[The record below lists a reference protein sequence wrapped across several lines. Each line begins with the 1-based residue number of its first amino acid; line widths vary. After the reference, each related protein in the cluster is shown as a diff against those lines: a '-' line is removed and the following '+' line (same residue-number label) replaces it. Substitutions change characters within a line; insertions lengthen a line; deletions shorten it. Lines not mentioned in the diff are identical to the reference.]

1 MFEEKGDRR
10 QETSGAEFLP
20 PSPTHPLA
28 DRARHFLAMEAD
40 AIGEMARRL
49 NGEFDKAVAI
59 LLETNGKAIV
69 TGMGKGGHVGNKIAA
84 TLSSTGTPSLFLH
97 PAEGVHGDLG
107 VVAGTDVVI
116 AISNSGETE
125 EVLRILPAVK
135 RVGAPLIA
143 MVGNTAST
151 LAQKADVVLDTSA
164 AVEACPHN
172 LAPTSTT
179 TCMLALGDAL
189 ALCTM
194 EARGFTP
201 EQYALVHPG
210 GALGRR
216 LLLRVRDLM
225 RTGDDLAIVRED
237 VSLLDTMFAI
247 TRANAGAAC
256 VVNADGRLTGLI
268 TDGDIRR
275 QLLKSASA
283 LDKPVSDAVTKMPLT
298 ASPDD
303 LAAEGLHTFESR
315 TTAVEG
321 KTRRVG
327 DMPVV
332 DAEGRP
338 VGMLM
343 LKDLLQAGLV

>member
-1 MFEEKGDRR
+1 M
-10 QETSGAEFLP
+10 
-20 PSPTHPLA
+20 A
-28 DRARHFLAMEAD
+28 DQPQWANRARHFLSMEAD
-40 AIGEMARRL
+40 AITAMAGRL
-49 NGEFDKAVAI
+49 NGEFDRAVALLLDTSGKAV
-59 LLETNGKAIV
+59 V

-97 PAEGVHGDLG
+97 PAEAVHGDLG
-107 VVAGTDVVI
+107 VVSGSDVVI

-143 MVGNTAST
+143 IVGNTTST
-151 LAQKADVVLDTSA
+151 LAQKADVVLDASV

-179 TCMLALGDAL
+179 TCALALGDAL

-194 EARGFTP
+194 EARGFTT
-201 EQYALVHPG
+201 EQYAMLHPA

-216 LLLRVRDLM
+216 LLLRVRDVM
-225 RTGDDLAIVRED
+225 RTGDDLAIVHGET
-237 VSLLDTMFAI
+237 SLLDTMFAI
-247 TRANAGAAC
+247 TNANAGAAC
-256 VVNADGRLTGLI
+256 VVDADRRLTGLV
-268 TDGDIRR
+268 TDGDVRR
-275 QLLKSASA
+275 QLLKDASA
-283 LDKPVSDAVTKMPLT
+283 LSKPVSEAVTKMPLT
-298 ASPDD
+298 VRPDD

-315 TTAVEG
+315 TTAIEG